1 MAKITIGRPED
12 KARLLQTIVLGFAGF
27 RYLF

>member
-12 KARLLQTIVLGFAGF
+12 KMSGKFGEQGGEI
-27 RYLF
+27 YLPAPS